1 MALTSHLSSDDQ
13 ERVDA
18 RLRQNVI
25 AWLTTVRPDGQPVT
39 LPVWFLFQEDETF
52 LVYTFPT
59 SAKLRNIS
67 ANPRVSFALDV
78 SDLGRNV
85 VRFEGVANALDD
97 VVLIDQQPE
106 YLAKYTERIAAL
118 FDTPE
123 RFAAEF
129 SVAIVITP
137 TKLHT

>member
-1 MALTSHLSSDDQ
+1 MSLTTHLSTADR
-13 ERVDA
+13 ERVEV
-18 RLRQNVI
+18 RLRQNLI

-67 ANPRVSFALDV
+67 TNPKVSLVLDV

-85 VRFEGVANALDD
+85 VRIEGVAKAVDE
-97 VVLIDQQPE
+97 VSPIDQQPE

-129 SVAIVITP
+129 SGAIVITP